1 MRRKFK
7 IERGSGNAFRDVGF
21 PRDEAHN
28 LLLRAELM
36 MRVER
41 FVKEHGLTQVAAA
54 KALGVTQ
61 PRLNQLLKG
70 KIELLSLDA
79 LVRMLAN
86 AGLRAEMRV
95 RRAA

>member
-7 IERGSGNAFRDVGF
+7 IERGSGNVFRDVGF

-70 KIELLSLDA
+70 KIELFSLDA